1 MSEAKTLP
9 SAKGAELKGF
19 YASGANQFHFQFG
32 QSGCIL
38 AELPPSGRNNNHI
51 SLFLSLFYKLIHLS
65 FQTLVFQKT
74 MPICKSSQVTASK
87 KTATDISADHV
98 TEAAQVQRTR
108 EQAYFNSYDFDAI
121 EVLPYDEEDDD
132 TGDTSQGRS
141 RSRSQSRSQS
151 RSGSSSSRSSSAKSY
166 SAAHD
171 PNGVGKFA
179 YLQRLGAFFA
189 RSGGNG
195 GAGAA
200 GEGVSSTTGGSGAAA
215 GLKPTSSSENFLLP
229 RAMLKYQR

>member
-1 MSEAKTLP
+1 
-9 SAKGAELKGF
+9 
-19 YASGANQFHFQFG
+19 
-32 QSGCIL
+32 
-38 AELPPSGRNNNHI
+38 
-51 SLFLSLFYKLIHLS
+51 
-65 FQTLVFQKT
+65 

-132 TGDTSQGRS
+132 TGDTRRGRS
-141 RSRSQSRSQS
+141 RSHSQSRSQS
-151 RSGSSSSRSSSAKSY
+151 RSGSSSSRSSSARSY

-195 GAGAA
+195 GGGGAAAA